1 LHLLLP
7 AAADSGI
14 SRRQAL
20 ALLRS
25 WFLSSPHRSEAASDA
40 AGSNALAAGA
50 EGAAEERQWQDDAA
64 FMEWAQGA
72 SGAGRVALELRV
84 LRTGAAA
91 RLVAELSGTAE
102 GTEGLVAGLREAVRA
117 NPSLVL
123 QLRSLVAP
131 K

>member
-1 LHLLLP
+1 LLP
-7 AAADSGI
+7 RAAAADSGI

-25 WFLSSPHRSEAASDA
+25 WFFSSPHRSEAASDA
-40 AGSNALAAGA
+40 GSGSALAAGA